1 MSEMETDLITV
12 DVGNRL
18 RELRQERNLSMRAVA
33 RASGL
38 STNAL
43 SMIERGKAS
52 PSVST
57 LFKIADALN
66 LPITTFFRAEPSQ
79 QAVVVQRRK
88 NRNRVKLAHGSWEGL
103 GGEAFNGRVEPF
115 MLELEPDAN
124 SGPHGI
130 LHSGSEFVYCMKG
143 AIEYMVDDAAY
154 LLEAG
159 DSLIFAAQLRHRWK
173 VPKDTETQI
182 LVVMS
187 NFEAGER
194 PSEFH
199 LSAGMRN
206 ILEPEFEEDEQALES
221 EG

>member
-1 MSEMETDLITV
+1 MPETELDFLTV

-43 SMIERGKAS
+43 SMIERGRAS

-66 LPITTFFRAEPSQ
+66 LPITTFFRIEPSQ
-79 QAVVVQRRK
+79 QAVVVRRGK
-88 NRNRVKLAHGSWEGL
+88 NRNRVNLVQGIWEGL
-103 GGEAFNGRVEPF
+103 GGEAFSGRMEPF
-115 MLELEPDAN
+115 MLELEPDST
-124 SGPHGI
+124 SGPFGI
-130 LHSGSEFVYCMKG
+130 LHTGSEFVYCLKG
-143 AIEYMVDDAAY
+143 AIEYTVDDIPY

-159 DSLIFAAQLRHRWK
+159 DSLIFAAQLRHMWK
-173 VPKDTETQI
+173 VPEDQHAQI
-182 LVVMS
+182 LVVMA
-187 NFEAGER
+187 NFEAGDH

-199 LSAGMRN
+199 LSAGSKSKVDN
-206 ILEPEFEEDEQALES
+206 NEIDSENDEPEE
-221 EG
+221 

>member
-1 MSEMETDLITV
+1 MAEIETDFYTV

-79 QAVVVQRRK
+79 QAVVVRRSK
-88 NRNRVKLAHGSWEGL
+88 NRNRVKLVHGSWEGL
-103 GGEAFNGRVEPF
+103 GGEAFNGRMEPF
-115 MLELEPDAN
+115 MLELEPDST
-124 SGPHGI
+124 SGPFGI

-143 AIEYMVDDAAY
+143 AIEYTIDDVTY

-173 VPKDTETQI
+173 VPKDKETQI

-199 LSAGMRN
+199 LSAGTRSK
-206 ILEPEFEEDEQALES
+206 LEPESEEDKQALES
-221 EG
+221 ED

>member
-1 MSEMETDLITV
+1 MAETEMDYTSI
-12 DVGNRL
+12 DVGVRL

-57 LFKIADALN
+57 LFKISDALN
-66 LPITTFFRAEPSQ
+66 LPITTFFRSEPTQ
-79 QAVVVQRRK
+79 QSVVVKKGRQRQ
-88 NRNRVKLAHGSWEGL
+88 RVDLVHGLWEGL
-103 GGEAFNGRVEPF
+103 GGEAFNGRMEPF
-115 MLELEPDAN
+115 MLELEPGST
-124 SGPHGI
+124 SGPFGI
-130 LHSGSEFVYCMKG
+130 LHTGSEFVYCLQG
-143 AIEYMVDDAAY
+143 AIEYTIDDKPH

-173 VPKDTETQI
+173 VPKDQHTKI
-182 LVVMS
+182 LVVMA

-199 LSAGMRN
+199 LSAGTKGKKSTN
-206 ILEPEFEEDEQALES
+206 FSAEDDDETQED
-221 EG
+221 

>member
-1 MSEMETDLITV
+1 MTDVEADFLTV

-43 SMIERGKAS
+43 SMIERGRAS

-79 QAVVVQRRK
+79 QELVLRRGK
-88 NRNRVKLAHGSWEGL
+88 ERKRVNLAQGIWEGL
-103 GGEAFNGRVEPF
+103 GGEAFNGRMEPF
-115 MLELEPDAN
+115 MLELAPDST
-124 SGPHGI
+124 SGPFGI
-130 LHSGSEFVYCMKG
+130 LHTGSEFVFCIKG
-143 AIEYMVDDAAY
+143 AIEYTIDETAY

-159 DSLIFAAQLRHRWK
+159 DSLIFAAQLKHRWR
-173 VPKDTETQI
+173 VPKGKDTQI
-182 LVVMS
+182 LVVMA

-199 LSAGMRN
+199 LSASTRSGN
-206 ILEPEFEEDEQALES
+206 LSVGSQDDELEGQED
-221 EG
+221 

>member
-1 MSEMETDLITV
+1 MTETEMDFLTV

-57 LFKIADALN
+57 LFKISDALN
-66 LPITTFFRAEPSQ
+66 LPITTFFRAEPTQ
-79 QAVVVQRRK
+79 QAVVIRRGK
-88 NRNRVKLAHGSWEGL
+88 NRNRVNLSQGIWEGL
-103 GGEAFNGRVEPF
+103 GGEAFNGRMEPF
-115 MLELEPDAN
+115 MLELDPEST
-124 SGPHGI
+124 SGPFGI
-130 LHSGSEFVYCMKG
+130 LHTGSEFVYCLQG
-143 AIEYMVDDAAY
+143 AIEYTVDNVPY

-159 DSLIFAAQLRHRWK
+159 DSLIFAAQLKHRWK
-173 VPKDTETQI
+173 VPKDRKTQI
-182 LVVMS
+182 LVVMA
-187 NFEAGER
+187 NFEVGER

-199 LSAGMRN
+199 LSAGTKGKMDD
-206 ILEPEFEEDEQALES
+206 EVDEEGQEV
-221 EG
+221 

>member
-1 MSEMETDLITV
+1 MSETEMDFLTV

-57 LFKIADALN
+57 LFKISDALN
-66 LPITTFFRAEPSQ
+66 LPITTFFRAEPTQ
-79 QAVVVQRRK
+79 QAVVVRRSK
-88 NRNRVKLAHGSWEGL
+88 NRNRVNLVQGIWEGL
-103 GGEAFNGRVEPF
+103 GGEAFNGRMEPF
-115 MLELEPDAN
+115 MLELEPEST
-124 SGPHGI
+124 SGPFGI
-130 LHSGSEFVYCMKG
+130 LHTGSEFVYCMQG
-143 AIEYMVDDAAY
+143 AIEYTIDDMPY

-159 DSLIFAAQLRHRWK
+159 DSLIFAAQLKHRWK
-173 VPKDTETQI
+173 VPKDIKTQI
-182 LVVMS
+182 LIVMA

-199 LSAGMRN
+199 LSAGTRGKVDDD
-206 ILEPEFEEDEQALES
+206 EDDGEDQEE
-221 EG
+221 